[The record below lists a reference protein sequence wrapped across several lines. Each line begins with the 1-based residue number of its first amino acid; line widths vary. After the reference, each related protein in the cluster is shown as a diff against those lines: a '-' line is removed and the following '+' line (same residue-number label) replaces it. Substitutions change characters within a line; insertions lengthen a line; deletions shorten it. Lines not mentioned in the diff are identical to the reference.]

1 MDKVPQRDSVHLKLD
16 RDLVRSVDLLAVL
29 WDSYR
34 NETVERLLKESLEKY
49 EPALQKIREVG
60 REL

>member
-49 EPALQKIREVG
+49 ETALQKIREVG